1 MLNQSETERM
11 FIELDLPPDGSNV
24 GAYIEDYLN
33 ISSLKCIF
41 CEDACQKL
49 CQKEQR
55 SRITNSIET
64 EFLTIM
70 LTRAVETLDGKTFL
84 KNKIVSTNDVY
95 IR

>member
-1 MLNQSETERM
+1 MDFVDAEIT
-11 FIELDLPPDGSNV
+11 LD
-24 GAYIEDYLN
+24 
-33 ISSLKCIF
+33 IF

-64 EFLTIM
+64 EFLTII
-70 LTRAVETLDGKTFL
+70 LTRAVETLEGKTFL
-84 KNKIVSTNDVY
+84 KNEIISTNDVY